1 MNIIEADNIFKNWN
15 QWYWPCHFI
24 LHSIFLSKIPES
36 FLPYPQDVL
45 EEALNVVAKHYH
57 DIGDLKASN
66 NIQESIAF
74 LCAYTK
80 DEEALQSAHENFSNP
95 VLVRLIHNYIKNYK
109 KDWISWLGK
118 QEK

>member
-1 MNIIEADNIFKNWN
+1 MNIIEADKIFKNWS

-57 DIGDLKASN
+57 DISDLKASN
-66 NIQESIAF
+66 NIQESIAS

-80 DEEALQSAHENFSNP
+80 DEEALQLAHENFSNP
-95 VLVRLIHNYIKNYK
+95 ALVKLIHNYIKNYK